1 MKEISEKMLK
11 RGVLVF
17 LVLLFCVSCDQ
28 YTKGIASQHLM
39 YSPVLS
45 YGFDTLRLQY
55 AENTGA
61 FLSLGAEL
69 PGQARFWIFTVLATA
84 LLLAMC
90 VYVFLSQ
97 QMTALMVVS
106 ISMMIG
112 GGLSNLID
120 RIFNNGAVVDFINL
134 GIGDIR
140 TGIFNIADMV
150 VLLGVVLLLISSRQ
164 IHGTD
169 KAA

>member
-1 MKEISEKMLK
+1 MIEISEKMLK
-11 RGVLVF
+11 RGLLVF

-28 YTKGIASQHLM
+28 FTKEIASQHLM

-84 LLLAMC
+84 MLLAMC
-90 VYVFLSQ
+90 VYVFVNQ
-97 QMTALMVVS
+97 QMTIWMVIS
-106 ISMMIG
+106 MSMMIG

-134 GIGDIR
+134 GIGDFR
-140 TGIFNIADMV
+140 TGIFNVADML
-150 VLLGVVLLLISSRQ
+150 VLLGVLLLLVNARE
-164 IHGTD
+164 T
-169 KAA
+169 KVETV